1 MLASGEPRAA
11 GGPDGGPGPLRNVFI
26 DILRSSSLYAVVPV
40 GQRLAS
46 VLLLPVYTRL
56 LTPSDYGTIELLV
69 QTMYVLG
76 ALLGGAF
83 SFALGYHYFQKSS
96 VEWRK
101 SVASTCILGSAMIG
115 VPGMALGLSLCAPL
129 SVSVFRS
136 PALAPYFRI
145 LFVTMAVDF
154 ILEAIMQWLRVEDRP
169 AVFVTASLFRLGL
182 TLACTPLL
190 LIVFH
195 MGVAGVFVSN
205 LIAVSVTTAPLVFYS
220 FRSLGL
226 RFQAGVF
233 LRMLR
238 FSFPLA
244 LTGMAV
250 LVMDFGNRFI
260 LERYHTLADVGL
272 YGLANKFGMLMALIY
287 GTFQSYWNAQV
298 YQILRREDGDV
309 AFARVCTYLVMV
321 LSWCAL
327 GLIFL
332 AGPVLRI
339 LTTPAFQSAVLIV
352 PLVVAAYFVRGIGDL
367 FRSLFLVENHPGF
380 DTACNWLGAAV
391 CFAAYFL
398 LIPRFGTSG
407 AAGATLIAFLGI
419 GVLAIVWVGRLRPLR
434 VEASRLTRIGGVA
447 GFLVW
452 LFFFVPVPGRLGLQ
466 ISWAVLLLA
475 SYPLLLVVLRF
486 PTEGEYSQLRSAY
499 RVARRI
505 VWPAA

>member
-1 MLASGEPRAA
+1 M
-11 GGPDGGPGPLRNVFI
+11 
-26 DILRSSSLYAVVPV
+26 VPI

-56 LTPSDYGTIELLV
+56 LTLSDYGTIELLV

-83 SFALGYHYFQKSS
+83 SLALGYHYFQRSS
-96 VEWRK
+96 LEWRK
-101 SVASTCILGSAMIG
+101 TVASTCILGSAMIG
-115 VPGMALGLSLCAPL
+115 VPGMALGLSLCKPL
-129 SVSVFRS
+129 SVYLFRS
-136 PALAPYFRI
+136 PSLAPYFRI

-154 ILEAIMQWLRVEDRP
+154 ILEAIMQWLRVENRP
-169 AVFVTASLFRLGL
+169 AIFVTASLFRLGL
-182 TLACTPLL
+182 TLVCTPLL

-195 MGVAGVFVSN
+195 MGIAGVLVGNF
-205 LIAVSVTTAPLVFYS
+205 IAVSVTTIPLAFYS

-244 LTGMAV
+244 LTGMSV

-260 LERYHTLADVGL
+260 LERYRTLADVGL
-272 YGLANKFGMLMALIY
+272 YGLANKFGMLMALMY

-298 YQILRREDGDV
+298 YRILRREDGDV

-339 LTTPAFQSAVLIV
+339 LTTPAFQGAVLIV
-352 PLVVAAYFVRGIGDL
+352 PLVVAAYYVRGIGDL
-367 FRSLFLVENHPGF
+367 FRSLLLVENHPGF
-380 DTACNWLGAAV
+380 DTACNWLGAAM

-398 LIPRFGTSG
+398 LIPRFGALG
-407 AAGATLIAFLGI
+407 AAGATLIAFLAI
-419 GVLAIVWVGRLRPLR
+419 GTVAFAWVGRLRPVR
-434 VEASRLTRIGGVA
+434 VEAWRLARIGGVA

-452 LFFFVPVPGRLGLQ
+452 LFFLIPVPGRLGLQ
-466 ISWAVLLLA
+466 VSWAVLLLT
-475 SYPLLLVVLRF
+475 SYPLLLVALRF
-486 PTEGEYSQLRSAY
+486 PTEGEYLQMRSAY
-499 RVARRI
+499 RMARKFVR
-505 VWPAA
+505 PAA